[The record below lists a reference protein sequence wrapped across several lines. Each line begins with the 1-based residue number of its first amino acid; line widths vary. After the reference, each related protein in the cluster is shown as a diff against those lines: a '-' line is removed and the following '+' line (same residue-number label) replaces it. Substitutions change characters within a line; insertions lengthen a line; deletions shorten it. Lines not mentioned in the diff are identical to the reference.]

1 MCYLHPSPH
10 HPNNFCIRKPA
21 TGGLPGRRRS
31 PLYLVLTYFDLA
43 HLGGHARHILPPFS
57 PSRPVFADEE
67 IICWGT
73 LLNFFAFFAFCD
85 IPFLVFSPFLL
96 TFVSFRK
103 EPFHFLFILF
113 SALEE
118 ESSSPI
124 LFCAGRFFARPTYEY
139 IRGCCHRA
147 SSDIY
152 DHHRTTSTAQ
162 QCSRA
167 QSTRATSSKA
177 STLRSE
183 RDNAGKQTELAR
195 ASMSSSIYTVRCVLQ
210 TNEEIEICSAY
221 KTIAGGVMR
230 EGFAYTLLLLS
241 VSVSVPSMLSIHVAS
256 GLFLGTM
263 ELLAFASR

>member
-1 MCYLHPSPH
+1 MILSITVLVHGRIG
-10 HPNNFCIRKPA
+10 CILCKRTFLNLA
-21 TGGLPGRRRS
+21 
-31 PLYLVLTYFDLA
+31 YF
-43 HLGGHARHILPPFS
+43 GGHARHILPTLS
-57 PSRPVFADEE
+57 PSQPVITDEE

-139 IRGCCHRA
+139 IRGCGHRA

-162 QCSRA
+162 ECSIA

-195 ASMSSSIYTVRCVLQ
+195 ASMSSSVYIQLPV
-210 TNEEIEICSAY
+210 CSKRTKKSKSARPT
-221 KTIAGGVMR
+221 KI
-230 EGFAYTLLLLS
+230 LL
-241 VSVSVPSMLSIHVAS
+241 V
-256 GLFLGTM
+256 
-263 ELLAFASR
+263 

>member
-1 MCYLHPSPH
+1 MILSITVLVHGRIG
-10 HPNNFCIRKPA
+10 CILCKRTFLNLA
-21 TGGLPGRRRS
+21 
-31 PLYLVLTYFDLA
+31 YF
-43 HLGGHARHILPPFS
+43 GGHARHILPTLS
-57 PSRPVFADEE
+57 PSQPVITDEE

-152 DHHRTTSTAQ
+152 DHHRTASTASTPQ
-162 QCSRA
+162 YSAA
-167 QSTRATSSKA
+167 QSTPATSSKA
-177 STLRSE
+177 STRLSE
-183 RDNAGKQTELAR
+183 RDNAG
-195 ASMSSSIYTVRCVLQ
+195 
-210 TNEEIEICSAY
+210 
-221 KTIAGGVMR
+221 
-230 EGFAYTLLLLS
+230 
-241 VSVSVPSMLSIHVAS
+241 
-256 GLFLGTM
+256 
-263 ELLAFASR
+263 SRRS